1 MVVSGDINPM
11 DNIGILLI
19 EFFEL
24 YGKNFN
30 YNDVGIEVTPTTS
43 RYFRRERTSSY
54 NNHFRPS
61 VISIRDPQDPSNDI
75 SSGSYNFLRVKFAFQ
90 RAYSTLTSMI
100 GAAYEHDLSNAQK
113 RENYVKKFTDLD
125 LERGYMITLL
135 GSILSL
141 SRSVLEQR
149 EFLEIQYE
157 KYTRGELE
165 DHGADGFIPP
175 VPAEVKKRKREQ
187 TTELVFIADS
197 DSSDEMENL
206 KGKVDVKGHQNKRQR
221 HELDEELFL
230 QEHGSVLD
238 ADVQET
244 DGLEYDQPRK
254 SIGILT
260 RKEEA

>member
-1 MVVSGDINPM
+1 MVVSGDMNPM

-30 YNDVGIEVTPTTS
+30 YNEVGIEVTATSS
-43 RYFRRERTSSY
+43 RYFRRERVGY

-61 VISIRDPQDPSNDI
+61 VISIRDPQDPTNDI

-100 GAAYEHDLSNAQK
+100 GAAYEHDLSNSKK
-113 RENYVKKFTDLD
+113 REDYVKRFTELD

-165 DHGADGFIPP
+165 DDGADGYIPP
-175 VPAEVKKRKREQ
+175 IPAEVKKRKREQ
-187 TTELVFIADS
+187 GVELIFIADS
-197 DSSDEMENL
+197 DSSEEMENM
-206 KGKVDVKGHQNKRQR
+206 KGKVDIKGHQNKRQR
-221 HELDEELFL
+221 HEVDEELFF
-230 QEHGSVLD
+230 
-238 ADVQET
+238 AT
-244 DGLEYDQPRK
+244 TRK
-254 SIGILT
+254 SSRRRSARNRWIGL
-260 RKEEA
+260 